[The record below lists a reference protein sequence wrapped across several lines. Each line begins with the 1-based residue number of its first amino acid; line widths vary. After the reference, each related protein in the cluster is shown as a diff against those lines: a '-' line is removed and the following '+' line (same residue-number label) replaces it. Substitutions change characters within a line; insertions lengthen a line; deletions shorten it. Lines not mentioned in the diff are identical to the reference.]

1 MSVERIRNREGV
13 ESRESHG
20 PEWIGASVFSFVARP
35 VLLGFLALGSL
46 AVVVRHKAIVGFVR
60 VDLAGSFPWFAHGDD
75 KRVIGNK

>member
-1 MSVERIRNREGV
+1 
-13 ESRESHG
+13 
-20 PEWIGASVFSFVARP
+20 
-35 VLLGFLALGSL
+35 L